1 MYDYAMEKLVYQMFI
16 LGNDDLEAP
25 LQKGLG
31 GVIFFTKD
39 INTEEQLISDIKKIN
54 KLASIPPFISIDQEG
69 GRVERT
75 ENIRSKRLS
84 ARFAFQ
90 KGADFL
96 KRQADEIS
104 NELSKWGFN
113 LNFAPC
119 IDVNTNPSNPIIGE
133 RAFSNDTDEVIKGG
147 EIFINSSRNFN
158 IIPCIKHFPGHGDAD
173 KDSHLELPKIDIS
186 LEEMFETHI
195 RPFKYFIEKNIEMV
209 MVAHLHCTCFDEDII
224 PASLSK
230 NVINFLRKDL
240 NYNGVLISDDM
251 RMKGVESFGRL
262 DSLVNGIEAGLD
274 MFIIRDSN
282 PDTIKMI
289 DKLVKIVEK
298 DDNLKNKVIE
308 SNKRIERLK
317 MEYKIIEAQI
327 F

>member
-1 MYDYAMEKLVYQMFI
+1 
-16 LGNDDLEAP
+16 
-25 LQKGLG
+25 
-31 GVIFFTKD
+31 
-39 INTEEQLISDIKKIN
+39 
-54 KLASIPPFISIDQEG
+54 
-69 GRVERT
+69 
-75 ENIRSKRLS
+75 
-84 ARFAFQ
+84 
-90 KGADFL
+90 
-96 KRQADEIS
+96 
-104 NELSKWGFN
+104 
-113 LNFAPC
+113 
-119 IDVNTNPSNPIIGE
+119 
-133 RAFSNDTDEVIKGG
+133 
-147 EIFINSSRNFN
+147 
-158 IIPCIKHFPGHGDAD
+158 
-173 KDSHLELPKIDIS
+173 
-186 LEEMFETHI
+186 
-195 RPFKYFIEKNIEMV
+195 
-209 MVAHLHCTCFDEDII
+209 MVAHLHCTCFDKDII

-298 DDNLKNKVIE
+298 DGNLKNKVIE

-317 MEYKIIEAQI
+317 TEYKITEAQI